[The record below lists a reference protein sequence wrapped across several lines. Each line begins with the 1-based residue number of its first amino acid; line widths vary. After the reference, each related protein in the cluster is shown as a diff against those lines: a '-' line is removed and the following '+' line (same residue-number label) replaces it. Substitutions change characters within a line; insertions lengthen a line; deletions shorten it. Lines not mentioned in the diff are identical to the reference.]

1 MEKIQEKQCAICL
14 ENLKSTNLFIT
25 ECNHHFCASCMIE
38 NLHESNLCPLCRKVL
53 GRPPEKIPRLSPNL
67 SSNFIADV
75 FHSTSSPVK
84 IFSHIY
90 AKLLIYFKD
99 KELPNPG
106 EIPDN
111 VLKDLIQTTQ
121 SEMSQFGFNLCDYID
136 LWLEYT
142 KSCDYDETINNVE
155 IENPT
160 LEFDNDNLLGE
171 EPLSPPVATILPELP
186 MQDNFNFNFLPVSL
200 SNNHRLSLSDL
211 DFIPELD

>member
-1 MEKIQEKQCAICL
+1 MDNIQEKQCAICL

-53 GRPPEKIPRLSPNL
+53 GKPPEKIPKLSPNL

-75 FHSTSSPVK
+75 FHSSSSPVK

-99 KELPNPG
+99 KELPNPDN
-106 EIPDN
+106 IPNN
-111 VLKDLIQTTQ
+111 VLKDLIETTE
-121 SEMSQFGFNLCDYID
+121 SEMSQFGFNLCDHID
-136 LWLEYT
+136 LWLQYSKLIDYYT
-142 KSCDYDETINNVE
+142 TLNSND

-160 LEFDNDNLLGE
+160 LEFDNDNLLNE

-186 MQDNFNFNFLPVSL
+186 IQDNFNFLPVTL